1 VTPALDDGERE
12 FLERNHAAAMVTLRA
27 EGGPHVVRV
36 GVALVDGK
44 LWSSGLPSRVR
55 TGHLRRDPRAALFVF
70 DASGSDPFAWLG
82 IEATV
87 TILEEADAAD
97 QSGRLFRAMQA
108 GLPRPPAPGHLYW
121 EGQER
126 TEEEF
131 LGFMRQEGRLIDEFE
146 AVRTY
151 GLASHPARSPK
162 CAQRLRPSENFR
174 RRAKQRSFTIGSAWR
189 TG

>member
-27 EGGPHVVRV
+27 DGGPHVVRV

-44 LWSSGLPSRVR
+44 LRSSGLPTRVR

-87 TILEEADAAD
+87 TILQRPDAAE
-97 QSGRLFRAMQA
+97 QSVRLFRAMQA
-108 GLPRPPAPGHLYW
+108 DMPRPPAPGHLYW

-131 LGFMRQEGRLIDEFE
+131 LGFMRQEGRLIYEFE
-146 AVRTY
+146 VVRTY
-151 GLASHPARSPK
+151 GL
-162 CAQRLRPSENFR
+162 
-174 RRAKQRSFTIGSAWR
+174 GV

>member
-12 FLERNHAAAMVTLRA
+12 FLERNHAAAMMTLRA
-27 EGGPHVVRV
+27 DGGPHVVRV

-70 DASGSDPFAWLG
+70 DASASDPFAWLG

-87 TILEEADAAD
+87 TILEGPDAAE
-97 QSGRLFRAMQA
+97 QSVRLFRAMQA
-108 GLPRPPAPGHLYW
+108 DMPRPPAPGHLYW

-131 LGFMRQEGRLIDEFE
+131 LGFMRHEGRLIYEFE
-146 AVRTY
+146 VVRTY
-151 GLASHPARSPK
+151 GL
-162 CAQRLRPSENFR
+162 
-174 RRAKQRSFTIGSAWR
+174 GV